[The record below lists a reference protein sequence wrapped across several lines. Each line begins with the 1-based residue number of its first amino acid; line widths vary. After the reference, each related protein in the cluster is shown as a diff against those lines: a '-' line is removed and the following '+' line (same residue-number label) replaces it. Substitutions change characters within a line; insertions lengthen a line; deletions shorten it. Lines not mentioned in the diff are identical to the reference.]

1 MTASETQNPGRT
13 SGRVALVVIGVC
25 QRPACAGR
33 AREWGCAR
41 RHPRDAARR
50 RRLLRHRLD
59 PLTTSTHALVSDRL
73 EAGTDGPDWLF
84 SKGRLGTIRVTA
96 TGTTTKPIFIGIA
109 PAADA
114 EAYLRGVARD
124 EITDLKVDPFSVT
137 STRRAGSA
145 TPLRPTDQSIW
156 TTSSSGSG
164 KQILTWSVKKGS
176 WNVVVMNSDGT
187 RGIHT
192 NITVGAKLPA
202 LLWIGI
208 GLLTIGG
215 LLAAAAATVSYFAVR
230 RRRPEPIATPAGAP
244 SAPLASGL

>member
-1 MTASETQNPGRT
+1 MTASETPNPGRT
-13 SGRVALVVIGVC
+13 SGRVALTVVGVGIALLALAALACGAVLIGIHTT
-25 QRPACAGR
+25 QRDSDGFYATGSN
-33 AREWGCAR
+33 
-41 RHPRDAARR
+41 
-50 RRLLRHRLD
+50 

-73 EAGTDGPDWLF
+73 EVGTDGPDWLF
-84 SKGRLGTIRVTA
+84 RKGRLGTIRITA
-96 TGTTTKPIFIGIA
+96 TGTSDKPIFIGIA

-137 STRRAGSA
+137 SARRAGSA
-145 TPLRPTDQSIW
+145 TPLWPIGQRIW
-156 TTSSSGSG
+156 ATSSSGSG
-164 KQILTWSVKKGS
+164 KQVLTWSVQKGG
-176 WNVVVMNSDGT
+176 WDIVVMNSDGT

-215 LLAAAAATVSYFAVR
+215 LLAAAAATVSYFGVR

>member
-1 MTASETQNPGRT
+1 MTASETPNRGRT
-13 SGRVALVVIGVC
+13 SGRVALIVVGVC
-25 QRPACAGR
+25 IGLLALAALASGAVLVGIHATQRDGDGFYASGSN
-33 AREWGCAR
+33 
-41 RHPRDAARR
+41 
-50 RRLLRHRLD
+50 

-73 EAGTDGPDWLF
+73 EVGTDGPDWLF

-109 PAADA
+109 PAAGA

-124 EITDLKVDPFSVT
+124 EITDLEVDPFSVT
-137 STRRAGSA
+137 STRRAGST
-145 TPLRPTDQSIW
+145 TPLRPIGQSIW

-164 KQILTWSVKKGS
+164 KQILTWSVQKGS
-176 WNVVVMNSDGT
+176 WNVVIMNADGT

-215 LLAAAAATVSYFAVR
+215 LLAAAAATVSYFGVR
-230 RRRPEPIATPAGAP
+230 SRRPEPIATPAGAP
-244 SAPLASGL
+244 SVLLASGL

>member
-1 MTASETQNPGRT
+1 MTASETPNPGRT
-13 SGRVALVVIGVC
+13 SGRVALIVVGVGIGLLALAALASGAVLLGIHAT
-25 QRPACAGR
+25 QRDGDGFYATGSN
-33 AREWGCAR
+33 
-41 RHPRDAARR
+41 
-50 RRLLRHRLD
+50 

-73 EAGTDGPDWLF
+73 DVGADGPDWLF
-84 SKGRLGTIRVTA
+84 RKGRLGTIRVTA
-96 TGTTTKPIFIGIA
+96 TGTSAKPIFIGIA
-109 PAADA
+109 PASDA
-114 EAYLRGVARD
+114 EAYLRGVATD

-156 TTSSSGSG
+156 AASSSGSG
-164 KQILTWSVKKGS
+164 KQVLTWSVQKGS
-176 WNVVVMNSDGT
+176 WDIVVMNADGT
-187 RGIHT
+187 GGIHT

-215 LLAAAAATVSYFAVR
+215 LLAAAAATVSYFGVR